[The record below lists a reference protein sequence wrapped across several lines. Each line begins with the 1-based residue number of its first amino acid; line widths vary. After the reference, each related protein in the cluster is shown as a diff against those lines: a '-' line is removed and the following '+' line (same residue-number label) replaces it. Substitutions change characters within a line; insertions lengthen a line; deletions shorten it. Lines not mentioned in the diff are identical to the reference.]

1 MSKSYDKAI
10 AKLNKIISDGIK
22 NGTPFGD
29 IQREIMKQQ
38 AEEVKA
44 AKQWKDPGQIN
55 AYSSSIAQKLQKNKS
70 EIEKATKNKRIKDI
84 NNYNN
89 KRISFTDAMNQQK
102 KGNQTRMGGLK
113 GKRMNRGNYQS
124 APAFDSFPK
133 ESQVKDHPLY
143 GNLRY

>member
-10 AKLNKIISDGIK
+10 ENLNKIIKDGIK

-55 AYSSSIAQKLQKNKS
+55 AYSSSIAQKLKQNNSKKGT
-70 EIEKATKNKRIKDI
+70 KATP
-84 NNYNN
+84 
-89 KRISFTDAMNQQK
+89 AVK
-102 KGNQTRMGGLK
+102 KGSFL
-113 GKRMNRGNYQS
+113 

-133 ESQVKDHPLY
+133 ESQEKDHPLY